1 MNVISISKN
10 NDKRF
15 NPNWFLKALGNGGLA
30 VSFFMYLMFFIKHKT
45 PIPIFSDVYSVLSR
59 GTLQSWMTGAVLII
73 ILYFS
78 FRYFVEFIK
87 QYRRYQV
94 FAKTSAYQE
103 LLGTNDEISLMAIP
117 LTMAMGVNVLFILG
131 AVYIPNLWTY
141 VEYLFPAAVAAFA
154 LIGAYALQIFIR
166 YFKNTLTQGNFDFD
180 KNNHLGQMIAPFAF
194 IMVSVGIAASA
205 AMSHTLAT
213 NIIAFAGSVFFFVL
227 ALFLVNLKLILGFKS
242 ILRQGVDEKVSPTL
256 WILIPIV
263 TLMGITLVRLIS
275 GVYHHFLDKNPNPVL
290 LMAVLTTLISVQ
302 IIFGI
307 LGYAVMKHNRYFEKY
322 IHGDAFHVGSFSL
335 ICPGVAFVVL
345 GMFYIHY
352 GFIKTGF
359 VEQFSALH
367 LLMVLPFTLVQVKT
381 VLTLNKISRKSNL
394 PQQNANA
401 LQNASL

>member
-1 MNVISISKN
+1 MMNVISINKQSETN
-10 NDKRF
+10 F

-45 PIPIFSDVYSVLSR
+45 PIPIFSDVYRVVSS
-59 GTLQSWMTGAVLII
+59 GTLQSWMTSAVLVI

-78 FRYFVEFIK
+78 FRYFSEFIT
-87 QYRRYQV
+87 QYRRYRTYT
-94 FAKTSAYQE
+94 KTPAYE
-103 LLGTNDEISLMAIP
+103 ALLGTNDEISLMAIP
-117 LTMAMGVNVLFILG
+117 LTMAMGVNILFILG
-131 AVYIPNLWTY
+131 AVYIPNLWSY
-141 VEYLFPAAVAAFA
+141 VEYLFPGAIAAFV

-213 NIIAFAGSVFFFVL
+213 NIIAFIASVFFFVL

-256 WILIPIV
+256 WIIIPIV

-275 GVYHHFLDKNPNPVL
+275 GVHHHFLDKNPSPVL
-290 LMAVLTTLISVQ
+290 IMVMLTLLISVQ
-302 IIFGI
+302 LIFGI

-322 IHGDAFHVGSFSL
+322 ISGNDFHVGSFSL

-352 GFIKTGF
+352 GFVKTGF
-359 VEQFSALH
+359 VDQFSTLH
-367 LLMVLPFTLVQVKT
+367 LLLVLPFTLIQVKT
-381 VLTLNKISRKSNL
+381 VLTLNKISKKSNERADL
-394 PQQNANA
+394 QQTF
-401 LQNASL
+401 